1 MKKLLSVLLAL
12 AMLLTLSVPAFAGQ
26 EETQN
31 SGIVLSSNIDIDREK
46 AGEIMDALGL
56 EDNMQDAA
64 DSVLAVIDA
73 LSDELTITKEG
84 IGYRLF
90 LNDTELVSVA
100 GGMSSKGFTLL
111 SSLFPDHALFVSKFT
126 IHLVM
131 AVQALSSDFLGF
143 LRREK
148 KSDVQED
155 VQIVGPYIEEL
166 LEKVSRY
173 VRIEEPQKGS
183 FDCGDAGT
191 YNTMVAVDI
200 DTGAIV
206 DVLNELFAKMSRD
219 EKLLK
224 ILEKMRVTAEAL
236 SHLSIVS
243 NQLPS
248 VDMAFYMNTDD
259 NGGQVGS
266 DRYFTA
272 SFFLQKKNDAAASVD
287 VQVHEDSFSLA
298 LNIPGSG
305 ENDGISA
312 SVRFVPFDMEAKA
325 GGGAFDVNIRGRY
338 FGNTFTITP
347 GEDGSAL
354 VIADDI
360 YVLDSEKP
368 LAEAFTVIETGSEV
382 QLDLSTGDR
391 TVVSLESLIRK
402 RSFKEIDH
410 LVKSVME
417 NAQSM
422 AATAADAV
430 PELGDLLGKR
440 IAEETEAE

>member
-12 AMLLTLSVPAFAGQ
+12 TMLLPLCVPAFAGQ

-31 SGIVLSSNIDIDREK
+31 NGIVLSSNIDIDRDK

-56 EDNMQDAA
+56 EDNMRDMA
-64 DSVLAVIDA
+64 DTALAVISA
-73 LSDELTITKEG
+73 LSNEVTITEDG
-84 IGYRLF
+84 IGCRLF
-90 LNDTELVSVA
+90 LNDTQLLSFA
-100 GGMSSKGFTLL
+100 GGMGSKGFTIV

-126 IHLVM
+126 IHLAM
-131 AVQALSSDFLGF
+131 AVHALSSDFLGF
-143 LRREK
+143 LRKEK
-148 KSDVQED
+148 ASDVKED

-166 LEKVSRY
+166 IDKVSRY

-191 YNTMVAVDI
+191 YNTKVVVNI
-200 DTGAIV
+200 DTRPIV
-206 DVLNELFAKMSRD
+206 DVLNDMFAKMSKD

-224 ILEKMRVTAEAL
+224 ILEKVSVTAEAL
-236 SHLSIVS
+236 SHLSIIS
-243 NQLPS
+243 DQLPS

-259 NGGQVGS
+259 NGDQTGT
-266 DRYFTA
+266 DRYFTVR
-272 SFFLQKKNDAAASVD
+272 FFLQKKSDAAASVD
-287 VQVHEDSFSLA
+287 VQVHEDSFSFA

-305 ENDGISA
+305 ENDGIMA
-312 SVRFVPFDMEAKA
+312 SVRFVPFDLEAKA
-325 GGGAFDVNIRGRY
+325 GGGAFDANIRGRY

-368 LAEAFTVIETGSEV
+368 LAEAFTVIETDGEAE
-382 QLDLSTGDR
+382 LDLSTEDR

-402 RSFKEIDH
+402 RSFAEIDH
-410 LVKSVME
+410 LVQSVMQ
-417 NAQSM
+417 NVQDM
-422 AATAADAV
+422 AETAADAV
-430 PELGDLLGKR
+430 PELGDLLGKK
-440 IAEETEAE
+440 IVEETEAE